1 VGSRKLFRGL
11 ALFGALAFT
20 LYQGAAAKRE
30 YQEWKGL
37 MRIGDL
43 SAADLYRLNLEI
55 DCVEMFAAWSFT
67 AGLIYLL
74 RPKSP
79 PQP

>member
-1 VGSRKLFRGL
+1 VDLRKLLRRL
-11 ALFGALAFT
+11 ALVGALAFT
-20 LYQGAAAKRE
+20 LYRGAAAKRD
-30 YQEWKGL
+30 YREWQSS

-55 DCVEMFAAWSFT
+55 DCVEMFVGWSFT

-79 PQP
+79 TKP